1 MKITAIGAMKKPI
14 AILEVSVLAGLL
26 AALAGC
32 GFGASS
38 IGRDRLDYETA
49 LTVSWQR
56 QILNNIVKLRYGDT
70 PVFLEVGSV
79 INQYE
84 LESLVSVNAPPW
96 NPSAG
101 TEFPIFGGSAR
112 YADRP
117 TITYSPVMGEKF
129 AKSLL
134 SPIPPSTV
142 MSLVQSGWPVSYVF
156 PITVSAINGINN
168 RSYTHFMGR
177 KEDPQFYPLLERL
190 RRLQLSPAVSMRVL
204 PPKKEG
210 EGGETT
216 LLLLGGRSMDDAVKE
231 DLKTVL
237 ATLGLNPHAAQIN
250 LVYGLLPADDHEI
263 ALQTRSV
270 IEIFGELAG
279 GIDVPASHVAEQRV
293 RSTRYG
299 KGSPEGEF
307 EPLMRIHSGPDR
319 PEQPFISIRYRD
331 HWFWVD
337 DRDLTSKFMFTFLM
351 LLTNLAEKGVV
362 PASPLLTI
370 PSGR

>member
-1 MKITAIGAMKKPI
+1 MHGVMGVFIVG
-14 AILEVSVLAGLL
+14 AILSTLTVLP
-26 AALAGC
+26 GC
-32 GFGASS
+32 GFGPPT

-56 QILNNIVKLRYGDT
+56 QMLNNIVKLRYGDT
-70 PVFLEVGSV
+70 PVFLEIGSV

-84 LESLVSVNAPPW
+84 LESMVNVNGPAWSPAQ
-96 NPSAG
+96 NQVG
-101 TEFPIFGGSAR
+101 IFGGSAR

-117 TITYSPVMGEKF
+117 TITYSPIMGDKF

-134 SPIPPSTV
+134 TPIPPSTV

-177 KEDPQFYPLLERL
+177 KEDPQFMPLLERL
-190 RRLQLSPAVSMRVL
+190 RRLQLSPAVSMRL
-204 PPKKEG
+204 MPQKGEG
-210 EGGETT
+210 EPTESTM
-216 LLLLGGRSMDDAVKE
+216 LLLGGRVMNDAVKE
-231 DLKTVL
+231 DLKSVFE
-237 ATLGLNPHAAQIN
+237 TLGLNPKATQIN
-250 LVYGLLPADDHEI
+250 LVYGLLPANDQEI

-279 GIDVPASHVAEQRV
+279 GIEVPDVHVAEQRV
-293 RSTRYG
+293 RATRYG
-299 KGSPEGEF
+299 KGSPEGEL
-307 EPLMRIHSGPDR
+307 EPLMKVHSSAERPDA
-319 PEQPFISIRYRD
+319 PFISVRYRD

-337 DRDLTSKFMFTFLM
+337 DRDMTSKFMFTFLM

-370 PSGR
+370 PSGGR